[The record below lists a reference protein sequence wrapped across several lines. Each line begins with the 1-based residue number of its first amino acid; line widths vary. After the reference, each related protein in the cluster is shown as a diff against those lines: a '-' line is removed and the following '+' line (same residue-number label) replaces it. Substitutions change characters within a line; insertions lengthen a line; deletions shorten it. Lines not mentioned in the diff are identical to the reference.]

1 MGFAAYSNGF
11 YDHYFHDQRLLS
23 DSDFWA
29 YWEFAVT
36 IFMILLWLKM
46 LGFLKLTKRFG
57 VLLKIIEYMVL
68 DLFNFFVIYMILN
81 LAFGT
86 IFWNSFDE
94 SHDEYTSYERTLR

>member
-1 MGFAAYSNGF
+1 M
-11 YDHYFHDQRLLS
+11 
-23 DSDFWA
+23 
-29 YWEFAVT
+29 VT
-36 IFMILLWLKM
+36 VWVKM

-68 DLFNFFVIYMILN
+68 DLFNFFVIYLILI

-94 SHDEYTSYERTLR
+94 SNPEFESYIKTLR